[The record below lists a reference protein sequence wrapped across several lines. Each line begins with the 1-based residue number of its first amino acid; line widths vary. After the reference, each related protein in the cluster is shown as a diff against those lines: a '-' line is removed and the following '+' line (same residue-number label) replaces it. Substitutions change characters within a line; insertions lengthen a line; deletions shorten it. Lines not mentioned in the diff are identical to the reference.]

1 VDCLDKIMNVL
12 QEKCFTKEWLDGQ
25 REQMQRVDP
34 GLLEKSIH
42 ALELVGHLARHQLPF
57 VFKGGTCMLLLL
69 DEVRRLSIDVDIV
82 CTVPRPELESVLRAI
97 GKESRFENFEPDYRD
112 PDRLPK
118 RSHYK
123 FSYTSAVNG
132 KSADILLDVMEE
144 QCLYPKTITK
154 PVATPFAIP
163 ENQLNVQLP
172 TVEGLTAD
180 KLTAFAP
187 GTIGVRYTN
196 HKAALKILKHC
207 SDIGALFDRCGDMNE
222 LFAAYEKI
230 WEVENTYRDNAFSRE
245 QVLNDTVEAS
255 RLVSLIGL
263 KGCPASEE
271 VQTLETGIGQLDSHI
286 IGKRFSRDEAKVCA
300 AKAAWLAM
308 ALKHGNAEVI
318 PRYNTEELRTLA
330 ATPLQNEFASL
341 NRLRAGNPEAYYFW
355 LKTKELFPSA

>member
-1 VDCLDKIMNVL
+1 MNVL

-25 REQMQRVDP
+25 REQLQRVDP

-42 ALELVGHLARHQLPF
+42 ALELVGHLVRHKLPF

-69 DEVRRLSIDVDIV
+69 EEVRRLSIDVDIV
-82 CTVPRPELESVLRAI
+82 CTVPRQKLESVLRTI
-97 GKESRFENFEPDYRD
+97 GRESRFENFEPDYRD

-123 FSYTSAVNG
+123 FSYTSVVNG

-144 QCLYPKTITK
+144 ECLYPQTITK
-154 PVATPFAIP
+154 PVATPFAVP
-163 ENQLNVQLP
+163 ENQFDVQVP

-207 SDIGALFDRCGDMNE
+207 SDIGALFDRCSDMDE

-230 WEVENTYRDNAFSRE
+230 WEVENTYRDSAFSRE

-255 RLVSLIGL
+255 RLISLIGL

-271 VQTLETGIGQLDSHI
+271 VQTLEAGIGQLDSHI
-286 IGKRFSRDEAKVCA
+286 IGKRFSRDEAKICA
-300 AKAAWLAM
+300 AKAAWLAT
-308 ALKHGNAEVI
+308 ALKRGNSIAII

-330 ATPLQNEFASL
+330 ATPLQNDFAPL

-355 LKTKELFPSA
+355 LKTKELLPTE

>member
-1 VDCLDKIMNVL
+1 MNIL
-12 QEKCFTKEWLDGQ
+12 QEKCFAKEWLDGQ
-25 REQMQRVDP
+25 RGQMQRADP
-34 GLLEKSIH
+34 SLLEKSIY

-82 CTVPRPELESVLRAI
+82 CTVSGAEMDSVLRTI
-97 GKESRFENFEPDYRD
+97 GSESRFENFEPDHRD

-144 QCLYPKTITK
+144 ECLYPQTVTK

-163 ENQLNVQLP
+163 ENQLDVRVP
-172 TVEGLTAD
+172 
-180 KLTAFAP
+180 TAFAP

-207 SDIGALFDRCGDMNE
+207 SDIGALFDRCGDMDE

-230 WEVENTYRDNAFSRE
+230 WEVENTYRNSAFTRE
-245 QVLNDTVEAS
+245 QVLDDTIEAA
-255 RLVSLIGL
+255 RLISLIGL
-263 KGCPASEE
+263 KGCPVSENI
-271 VQTLETGIGQLDSHI
+271 QTLETGISQLDSHI
-286 IGKRFSRDEAKVCA
+286 IGKRFARDEAKVCA
-300 AKAAWLAM
+300 AKAAWLAT
-308 ALKHGNAEVI
+308 ALKRGNSIAI
-318 PRYNTEELRTLA
+318 PRYNTEVS
-330 ATPLQNEFASL
+330 PL

-355 LKTKELFPSA
+355 LKAKELLPTE